1 MAQKWFVQINEEKID
16 GPFSNEEIQT
26 RLQTGQLSANHLVWG
41 AGMEH
46 WRNLSWWTRESAF
59 VQNSENTM
67 TETAIR
73 EVWHYA
79 LSGESFG
86 PFQRDALIESLK
98 KLGSLGDVLLWTKGM
113 KEWAP
118 LFEFHDI
125 LSAIGV
131 NKRQFPRADIN
142 GQVTIKTNTG
152 QTLVAPL
159 LTVSEGGL
167 GIQLGDGV
175 TPGMNVSVEV
185 QSAAFRAA
193 IHAKADVRYV
203 ANGITGLK
211 FSNISPENKGALISF
226 VRQSQTR
233 FVLKAS

>member
-1 MAQKWFVQINEEKID
+1 MAQKWFVQIDERVD
-16 GPFSNEEIQT
+16 GPFTTDEVQS
-26 RLQTGQLSANHLVWG
+26 RLQSGLFNAQHLVWG
-41 AGMEH
+41 SGMDH

-59 VQNSENTM
+59 ISTAVTPQ
-67 TETAIR
+67 ETTR

-79 LSGESFG
+79 LSGESHG

-131 NKRQFPRADIN
+131 NKRQFPRADIA

-152 QTLVAPL
+152 QTLVAPVV
-159 LTVSEGGL
+159 TVSEGGL
-167 GIQLGDGV
+167 GVQLEDGLSAGTPV
-175 TPGMNVSVEV
+175 TIEISSPV
-185 QSAAFRAA
+185 FRAA
-193 IHAKADVRYV
+193 IHAKADIRYV
-203 ANGITGLK
+203 SNGITGLR
-211 FSNISPENKGALISF
+211 FSNISPENKGAIISY

-233 FVLKAS
+233 FVLKAG